1 MASDEVRAEDFG
13 FIYLD
18 VDDPAIAWLT
28 YRGLISSS
36 DIASTNPGN
45 ISWFFTKL
53 IKRGLSSTLER
64 EGKFEGIRQKSFK
77 EKLSRLN
84 SLYAFDNVETAREA
98 LKNLGKFNS
107 ENLVSIEPA
116 DQGFR
121 REIYDM
127 QWIDNFDL
135 IGIDAAKRYWS
146 GKNYPDH
153 PIPEALLSGRF
164 WILGT
169 SVRKRAYET
178 IQRLDPKALAVLEL
192 ARLATHF
199 GSNLGA
205 ISPWLRKEGE
215 AIIVSQIINYDEK
228 EGLEVFQRALGEHRK
243 NPEFPIN
250 WPDLRPLTESQED
263 KNLDDLFRVP
273 DGRLFEHEFRID
285 KATELAQTIQ
295 NILLS

>member
-1 MASDEVRAEDFG
+1 MVSDEVRAQDFG

-18 VDDPAIAWLT
+18 VDDPAIAWLA

-36 DIASTNPGN
+36 DFTRANPGN
-45 ISWFFTKL
+45 ISWFSTKL

-64 EGKFEGIRQKSFK
+64 EGKLEGVRQKFFS

-84 SLYAFDNVETAREA
+84 SLYAFDSVETAREA
-98 LKNLGKFNS
+98 LKHLGKFKS

-116 DQGFR
+116 DQNFR
-121 REIYDM
+121 REVYDM
-127 QWIDNFDL
+127 QWIGNFDL
-135 IGIDAAKRYWS
+135 IGFDAAEGYWS
-146 GKNYPDH
+146 GKKYPNH
-153 PIPEALLSGRF
+153 PLPEALLSGRF

-169 SVRKRAYET
+169 SVRKRAYGT
-178 IQRLDPKALAVLEL
+178 IRRSDPKALAMLEL
-192 ARLATHF
+192 ARLAAHF

-215 AIIVSQIINYDEK
+215 TIIVSQIINYDER
-228 EGLEVFQRALGEHRK
+228 EGLEVFRSALEEYRK

-250 WPDLRPLTESQED
+250 WTDLKPLTGPKED

-273 DGRLFEHEFRID
+273 DGRPFEHEFRID
-285 KATELAQTIQ
+285 KATELAQVVQ
-295 NILLS
+295 KILLS